1 MRSFM
6 HRIVWAVVFSFAA
19 MQSFSYGQE
28 IKDDG
33 IYRGRIDRPNQ
44 IESWA
49 VELPNKVETLHI
61 QIECQT
67 TELFVCLR
75 KGDQRIEL
83 TPDGKGRGGRAPR
96 NGDRGVYGFN
106 INAYPEPNKHPA
118 LDKGMYTIMVQS
130 LKANGT
136 GDYTIRIPELKS
148 NKSDKSLMP
157 ETQKEKLIRLEK
169 ELGELRKKESNLLE
183 QLRKL
188 KMEPKD
194 NR

>member
-1 MRSFM
+1 M

-28 IKDDG
+28 IKDEKLVRGG
-33 IYRGRIDRPNQ
+33 IDTPNKIQ
-44 IESWA
+44 SFT

-83 TPDGKGRGGRAPR
+83 IPDGKGSRGRAPR
-96 NGDRGVYGFN
+96 SGDRGVYGFD
-106 INAYPEPNKHPA
+106 INAYPDPKKHPA
-118 LDKGMYTIMVQS
+118 LDKGRYTIMIQS
-130 LKANGT
+130 HKKDGT
-136 GDYTIRIPELKS
+136 GDYTIIIPELK
-148 NKSDKSLMP
+148 KPDKNLMP
-157 ETQKEKLIRLEK
+157 ETQKEKLIRLQK
-169 ELGELRKKESNLLE
+169 ELEELREKESNLLD